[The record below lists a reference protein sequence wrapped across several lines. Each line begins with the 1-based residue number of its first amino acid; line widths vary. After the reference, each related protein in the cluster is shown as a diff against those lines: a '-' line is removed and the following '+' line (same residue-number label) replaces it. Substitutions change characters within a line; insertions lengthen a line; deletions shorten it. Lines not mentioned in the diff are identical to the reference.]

1 MSDRIESVAVLGAG
15 TMGSGIAA
23 ASAEAGCRVL
33 LLDVS
38 RERAERAI
46 QAMTEG
52 RAPAL
57 SDPASIDRITPGA
70 LEDDLEAIR
79 GHEWI
84 CEAIIED
91 LATKRALF
99 EQIAPLLSADTV
111 VSTNTS
117 GIPLRDIAEGMPEGL
132 RRSIAVTHFFNPVKV
147 MKLLEIV
154 PGADAAPHV
163 VERLATFGR
172 EKLGKGVVHAKDT
185 VNFIGNRI
193 GCFWMLSGLH
203 KAKAARANGLSMERI
218 DALMGA
224 PVGIPGTGLYGLVD
238 LIGLDVMD
246 LVGKNLAVNLP
257 DGDPGRDFTALPASE
272 LAMLE
277 RGQLGRKAGG
287 GFYRMLKAEDGS
299 RTKETF
305 DLEGT
310 SWRPALKI
318 ALEAPHDRA
327 ETLLFAD
334 DAEGRFAAD
343 MMGGTLL
350 YAADLV
356 PEIADDI
363 VNIDRAMRW
372 GFNWQRGP
380 FELLDLIGPSNAW
393 LRCSKPRAAPC
404 RACSA
409 CCSRPVQPAFIERM
423 APSISA
429 SMAPTMRCRQPEM
442 PAILCA

>member
-1 MSDRIESVAVLGAG
+1 MTGSIESVAVLGAG

-23 ASAEAGCRVL
+23 ASAEAGCQVL
-33 LLDVS
+33 LLDVTT
-38 RERAERAI
+38 ERAEQAI
-46 QAMTEG
+46 ERMTEG

-57 SDPASIDRITPGA
+57 SDPAQKALITPGS
-70 LEDDLEAIR
+70 LDEDLGKIT
-79 GHEWI
+79 GHDWI

-91 LATKRALF
+91 LGTKRTLF
-99 EQIAPLLSADTV
+99 EKITELGIGDAV

-117 GIPLRDIAEGMPEGL
+117 GIPLRAITEGMPTSL
-132 RRSIAVTHFFNPVKV
+132 RESIAVTHFFNPVKV

-154 PGADAAPHV
+154 PGADTDPAV
-163 VERLATFGR
+163 VERLADFGR

-203 KAKAARANGLSMERI
+203 KAKTALADGVSMEEI

-224 PVGIPGTGLYGLVD
+224 PVGIPGTGLYGLID

-246 LVGKNLAVNLP
+246 LVGKNLAGNLP
-257 DGDPGRDFTALPASE
+257 EGDLGLAYTELPATE
-272 LAMLE
+272 LTMLE
-277 RGQLGRKAGG
+277 RGQLGRKSGG

-305 DLEGT
+305 DLGT
-310 SWRPALKI
+310 EDWRPVGKAALD
-318 ALEAPHDRA
+318 APYDRA

-334 DAEGRFAAD
+334 DPKGRFAAD
-343 MMGGTLL
+343 LMGGTLL
-350 YAADLV
+350 YAAGLV

-363 VNIDRAMRW
+363 VNVDRAMRW

-380 FELLDLIGPSNAW
+380 FELLDLIGPDRVSETLASEN
-393 LRCSKPRAAPC
+393 KPLPKMLDVLEQAGAASFY
-404 RACSA
+404 RDDGAA
-409 CCSRPVQPAFIERM
+409 YLGLDGAYHAVPA
-423 APSISA
+423 A
-429 SMAPTMRCRQPEM
+429 
-442 PAILCA
+442 